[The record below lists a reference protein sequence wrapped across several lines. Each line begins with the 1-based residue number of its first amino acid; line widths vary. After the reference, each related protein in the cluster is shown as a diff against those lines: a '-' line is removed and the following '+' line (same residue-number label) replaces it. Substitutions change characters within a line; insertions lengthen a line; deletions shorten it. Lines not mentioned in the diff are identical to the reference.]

1 MSDRSKYY
9 HEYYLKHKDA
19 KKAQYITRKTY
30 VRYSDIRKMLSY
42 HKKDIGDMA
51 YGLLLDKVYQMDKVR
66 WDGAVRVET
75 GTSGRGTEEKRQ
87 GKKV

>member
-1 MSDRSKYY
+1 
-9 HEYYLKHKDA
+9 
-19 KKAQYITRKTY
+19 
-30 VRYSDIRKMLSY
+30 MLSY